1 MKRYFVLLI
10 AMLIASV
17 HSAQI
22 IPSLRTSN
30 WSDTGYPDSIPEPSI
45 ILDIMNYGA
54 IGDGIADDYNA
65 VVNAIAALSGM
76 QGVIYF
82 PPGEYKIGT
91 SLNLPDSVIL
101 RGASSDST
109 HLKFDLQG
117 AVGNCI
123 NITGSVTS
131 GFDTIV
137 SALQGGNYISVLDS
151 APYQPGIYLE
161 LVQDNGAWDTQPV
174 SWADN
179 SVGQILYV
187 LNVTPSGVGGSIET
201 ESAIRGEYSSGTW
214 GTNARI
220 RIINPAREV
229 GIECLQI
236 SRADS
241 VHSGVCF
248 NIYYNYA
255 VNCWIRGIESSKS
268 IGSHVE
274 VDASSKITIT
284 GSYFHHAYE
293 YDGASTHGYGITL
306 FNHTGE
312 CRVENNIMKHLR
324 HSFSFQAG
332 ANGNVNAYNYSL
344 DPNRSEAIPDYGAD
358 ISMHGHYPFL
368 NLFEGNIVQ
377 NIQLDQTW
385 GPSGPYNTFFRNRV
399 ELYGILMTSAAVES
413 NDQHFVGNEVTN
425 PNVLMGNYIIAGTGH
440 IQHGNMVKGTLT
452 PVGTTP
458 LNDSSYFLT
467 SPPSFWGTTGTWP
480 SIGIP
485 NTPGSGTNP
494 AKARY
499 LAGGAMTVCRED
511 FTTNITSSKSIEN
524 SFTVSPN
531 PIIKEINIFSSG
543 TISEFSTIQCYDLT
557 GRIIFEKQMTLNPG
571 RNKLSIPNSESFS
584 RGVYILSIQ
593 TQNRIQLLKI
603 LKNNFN

>member
-1 MKRYFVLLI
+1 MKKLAILFFALFGFH
-10 AMLIASV
+10 SV
-17 HSAQI
+17 QAQI
-22 IPSLRTSN
+22 IPSVRTSN
-30 WSDTGYPDSIPEPSI
+30 WVETGYPDSIPEPLNIVDVTSF
-45 ILDIMNYGA
+45 GA
-54 IGDGIADDYNA
+54 IGDGIADDYVA
-65 VVNAIAALSGM
+65 VTAAISSLSGT

-82 PPGEYKIGT
+82 PPGEYKIGS

-123 NITGSVTS
+123 NITGSIIS
-131 GFDTIV
+131 AFDTIV
-137 SALQGGNYISVLDS
+137 AAYRGTNLISVLDPV
-151 APYQPGIYLE
+151 PYQPEMYLE
-161 LVQDNGAWDTQPV
+161 LLEDNGSWDTQPV

-179 SVGQILYV
+179 SVGQIV
-187 LNVTPSGVGGSIET
+187 KIIQVTPSGVGGAIET
-201 ESAIRGEYSSGTW
+201 QSQIRADYGGSGW

-241 VHSGVCF
+241 VHAGVCF
-248 NIYYNYA
+248 NVYFNYA
-255 VNCWIRGIESSKS
+255 VNCWIRGVESSKS

-274 VDASSKITIT
+274 IDASSKITIT

-293 YDGASTHGYGITL
+293 YDGVSTHGYGITL

-332 ANGNVNAYNYSL
+332 ANGNVNAYNYSFET
-344 DPNRSEAIPDYGAD
+344 NRSEAPADYGAD
-358 ISMHGHYPFL
+358 ISMHGHFPFS

-385 GPSGPYNTFFRNRV
+385 GPNGPYNTFFRNRA
-399 ELYGILMTSAAVES
+399 ELYGVLMTSGSVES
-413 NDQHFVGNEVTN
+413 NDQHFVGNEITST
-425 PNVLMGNYIIAGTGH
+425 VLFTGNYIIAGTGH
-440 IQHGNMVKGTLT
+440 IQHGNMVKGVLT
-452 PVGTTP
+452 PAGTTP
-458 LNDSSYFLT
+458 LNDSSYYLNT
-467 SPPSFWGTTGTWP
+467 APSFWGTTGAWP

-499 LAGGAMTVCRED
+499 LAGGQMTVCRED
-511 FTTNITSSKSIEN
+511 FTTGISNPISSSDFFSI
-524 SFTVSPN
+524 SPN
-531 PIIKEINIFSSG
+531 PFSNKLNIHSILQHSELS
-543 TISEFSTIQCYDLT
+543 TISCFDLT
-557 GRIIFEKQMTLNPG
+557 GRIVFEKNLLLNAG
-571 RNKLSIPNSESFS
+571 NNTIDFNQQNLLKNAA
-584 RGVYILSIQ
+584 YILTIKSEKNIQ
-593 TQNRIQLLKI
+593 SVKLFKQN
-603 LKNNFN
+603 